1 MVSVNCNSEYV
12 EVAPVWKLVGLQESV
27 VCTGNADGRGLAK
40 AMVTGRREALEVPV
54 AAFAGGFSVT
64 LKDVRAY
71 PLVLNWDDRTLRRH
85 FDVREQNTEKQS

>member
-1 MVSVNCNSEYV
+1 
-12 EVAPVWKLVGLQESV
+12 
-27 VCTGNADGRGLAK
+27 
-40 AMVTGRREALEVPV
+40 MVTGRREALEVPV